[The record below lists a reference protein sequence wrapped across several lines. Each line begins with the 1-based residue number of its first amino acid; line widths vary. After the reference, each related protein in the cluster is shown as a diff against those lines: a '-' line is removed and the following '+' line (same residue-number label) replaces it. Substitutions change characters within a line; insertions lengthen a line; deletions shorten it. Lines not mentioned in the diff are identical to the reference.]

1 MPRSSSAPGGAT
13 AGATAGHGAI
23 TVESMGTVIS
33 IRLGDA
39 ADDSADD
46 PGGGL
51 GCPRDETR
59 RAAARHAVAEV
70 FRGWNERFSLY
81 REESELSRVN
91 RGELRLTQAGPELRD
106 CYALAL
112 EWRGRTDGVFTPH
125 RADGA
130 IDLSGIVKSLAIAEA
145 GDALDRLGARGWSLN
160 AGGDILVGGDRAP
173 GLDWSAAIVDPRDR
187 GALLAT
193 VPLTRPLRAVA
204 TSGSAERGEHIWT
217 TVDGGLSPFRQV
229 TVFGRDIVTADVLA
243 TAIIAGGQ
251 AALDRSTDAFPID
264 VLAVLRDGS
273 LLATPG
279 LRAASA

>member
-1 MPRSSSAPGGAT
+1 MPLSSDAV
-13 AGATAGHGAI
+13 AGHTAI

-33 IRLGDA
+33 IRLGEAGGALDDVSSPHRDA
-39 ADDSADD
+39 
-46 PGGGL
+46 
-51 GCPRDETR
+51 R

-91 RGELRLTQAGPELRD
+91 RGELRLTQAGSELRD

-112 EWRGRTDGVFTPH
+112 QWLDQTDGVFTPH

-130 IDLSGIVKSLAIAEA
+130 IDLSGIVKGLAIAQA
-145 GDALDRLGARGWSLN
+145 GDALHRLGVADWSVN
-160 AGGDILVGGDRAP
+160 AGGDILVDGEQSP
-173 GLDWSAAIVDPRDR
+173 GLNWAAAIVDPLDR
-187 GALLAT
+187 QAMLAT
-193 VPLTRPLRAVA
+193 VPLRRPLRAVA
-204 TSGSAERGEHIWT
+204 TSGSMERGEHIWT
-217 TVDGGLSPFRQV
+217 TLDGALSPFLQV
-229 TVFGRDIVTADVLA
+229 TVFGRDIVTADVLV

-251 AALDRSTDAFPID
+251 AALDRSTQAFPVE

-279 LRAASA
+279 LRAAGV

>member
-1 MPRSSSAPGGAT
+1 MPHSSNAVAGQT
-13 AGATAGHGAI
+13 AL

-33 IRLGDA
+33 IRLGVAGESGRSRDDA
-39 ADDSADD
+39 GS
-46 PGGGL
+46 
-51 GCPRDETR
+51 PRDEVL
-59 RAAARHAVAEV
+59 RATARHAVADV

-81 REESELSRVN
+81 RDDSELSRVN
-91 RGELRLTQAGPELRD
+91 RGELRLTQAGSELRD

-112 EWRGRTDGVFTPH
+112 HWRDRTDGVFTPH

-145 GDALDRLGARGWSLN
+145 GDALHRLGLEDWSVN
-160 AGGDILVGGDRAP
+160 AGGDILVDGDQAP
-173 GLDWSAAIVDPRDR
+173 GLDWSAAIVDPLDR
-187 GALLAT
+187 QSLLAA
-193 VPLTRPLRAVA
+193 VPLSRPLRAVA

-251 AALDRSTDAFPID
+251 AALDRSTETFPIE

-279 LRAASA
+279 LRATSA